1 MGSAYFIILEQKA
14 EGLSTEMDGKGL
26 ASHADILDK
35 GAAQTGVRP
44 LSGFVGIDPT
54 QAEYFLRSEGVVSM
68 RELPQ
73 LLQFPAEDGLKSVR
87 ALSEYV
93 RANPAAFAD
102 AEGILEDLNDC
113 ERILRA
119 AARHG
124 IRWHF
129 EVDF

>member
-1 MGSAYFIILEQKA
+1 MGSAYFIVLEQEV
-14 EGLSTEMDGKGL
+14 EGLSAEMDGKRL

-35 GAAQTGVRP
+35 VAAQMGVRP
-44 LSGFVGIDPT
+44 FSGFPGIDPK
-54 QAEYFLRSEGVVSM
+54 QAEYFLRSEGVGSM

-73 LLQFPAEDGLKSVR
+73 LLQFSAEDGLKSVR
-87 ALSEYV
+87 PLSGYV
-93 RANPAAFAD
+93 RANTAEFAD
-102 AEGILEDLNDC
+102 AEGILEDLCDC